1 MSGHAAVGGAVGAG
15 ETGRPHT
22 GTTAR
27 PLTGTHARLV
37 RAEARKLA
45 STRAPRWVAASAVG
59 MTLLALSGAV
69 ASGGIPE
76 DALRTT
82 DGLRMVL
89 GHGGLAAILALV
101 LGVLSTASE
110 YRHGTVVDTLL
121 SEPRRGR
128 VLGAKVTTLAVG
140 GAALGVVVA
149 AGAWLGTVA
158 WYGGKGIDLPAALGD
173 ATVLRTLAGI
183 VAWNGLYAVLG
194 VALGTIIR
202 TPAGAIVG
210 AILWLY
216 VLERAF
222 AGLIPSVAKW
232 LPAMSALALGN
243 TPPTGDL
250 LGQAAGGVVLLG
262 WTALALTGA
271 YLATT
276 GRDVA

>member
-1 MSGHAAVGGAVGAG
+1 VIAHAAVAGAVGG
-15 ETGRPHT
+15 GS
-22 GTTAR
+22 TAR
-27 PLTGTHARLV
+27 PRDGRHARLV
-37 RAEARKLA
+37 RSEVRKLA
-45 STRAPRWVAASAVG
+45 STRAPSWVAASAVG

-76 DALRTT
+76 ETLRTT

-110 YRHGTVVDTLL
+110 HRHGTIVDTLL

-128 VLGAKVTTLAVG
+128 VLGAKVATLVVV

-149 AGAWLGTVA
+149 VGAWLGTSA
-158 WYGGKGIDLPAALGD
+158 WYAGKGIDLPLAFSD
-173 ATVLRTLAGI
+173 ATTLRTLAGI
-183 VAWNGLYAVLG
+183 VVWNALYAVLG

-202 TPAGAIVG
+202 TPAGAIVT

-216 VLERAF
+216 VLEMAI
-222 AGLIPSVAKW
+222 AGLLPSVAKW

-243 TPPTGDL
+243 TPGGEL
-250 LGQAAGGVVLLG
+250 LGQAAGGAVLLG
-262 WTALALTGA
+262 WTALAVAGA
-271 YLATT
+271 YVATNR
-276 GRDVA
+276 RDIA